1 MSGTPQALRS
11 DAHGGP
17 QPGLGAAAPA
27 GVAEA
32 IELYEA
38 AMRHY
43 AAAAAACTVPV
54 RKTTSTSAA
63 RAVRLARPEA

>member
-1 MSGTPQALRS
+1 MSRTQRTPLS
-11 DAHGGP
+11 DADSEP
-17 QPGLGAAAPA
+17 QTALDPEAQLRAT
-27 GVAEA
+27 EA

-43 AAAAAACTVPV
+43 AAAAAAYTVPV

-63 RAVRLARPEA
+63 RAARFACPEA